1 MKKQFFA
8 ATAIAGLLA
17 LGACNS
23 GTQAQQDA
31 GNALENQADN
41 MEAMAD
47 NASTVNAA
55 ETMENKA
62 DLLENAA
69 DQAGDGNM
77 AAANKAEKAASN
89 AM

>member
-1 MKKQFFA
+1 MNKQILA
-8 ATAIAGLLA
+8 ATAIVGLLA
-17 LGACNS
+17 LGACNQ
-23 GTQAQQDA
+23 GTEAQQDA
-31 GNALENQADN
+31 GNRLENQADN

>member
-23 GTQAQQDA
+23 GTANQQAVGD
-31 GNALENQADN
+31 NLENQADN

-47 NASTVNAA
+47 NAATMNSA

-62 DLLENAA
+62 DILENAA
-69 DQAGDGNM
+69 DQAGEGNM
-77 AAANKAEKAASN
+77 VAANVAEKAASN

>member
-1 MKKQFFA
+1 MKKQILA

-17 LGACNS
+17 LGACNR
-23 GTQAQQDA
+23 GTAAQQA
-31 GNALENQADN
+31 EGNRLENAADN

-47 NASTVNAA
+47 NATTVNSA

-62 DLLENAA
+62 DILENAA
-69 DQAGDGNM
+69 DQAGAGNM
-77 AAANKAEKAASN
+77 AAAKKAEKAAGN